1 MIENYL
7 TIIFTLFYILFRGFT
22 ESSALDLQYFKS
34 IIIYKKIDFW
44 LIIRY
49 DYLDVFVE
57 IIDKCWYYTLQSR
70 VCIDKIQYII
80 KVFY

>member
-57 IIDKCWYYTLQSR
+57 IIDKCWYYTLPKSCMYR
-70 VCIDKIQYII
+70 
-80 KVFY
+80 